1 MSRTIAVKDSDGN
14 DGYVVV
20 EVKPVH
26 HRSLSGRKVDGPGT
40 ISFYL
45 PTGQVINHVS
55 EELFENPMTEETY
68 YVVNDEDVEWLLSI
82 RPSNAEKIRQ

>member
-14 DGYVVV
+14 DDYIVV
-20 EVKPVH
+20 EIKPVH
-26 HRSLSGRKVDGPGT
+26 HRSLSGRKVDRPGT

-45 PTGQVINHVS
+45 STGQVVNHVL

-68 YVVNDEDVEWLLSI
+68 YIVNDEDVEWLLSI
-82 RPSNAEKIRQ
+82 RPSNTGKIKR